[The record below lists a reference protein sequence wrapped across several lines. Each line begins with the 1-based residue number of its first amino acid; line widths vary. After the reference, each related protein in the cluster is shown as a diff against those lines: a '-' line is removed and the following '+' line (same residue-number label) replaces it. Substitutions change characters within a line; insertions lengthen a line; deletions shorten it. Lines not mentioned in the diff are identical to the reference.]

1 MAEQRQ
7 ITFTHKE
14 VSEAL
19 IKYYGL
25 GEGLWGLYIEFGISG
40 ANINTDPAN
49 PDNIFPAA
57 IVPIVKLGIQRF
69 DKPNSLT
76 VDASSIS
83 SRSPKKNYQ
92 RRKLKK
98 RPPLRSSGA
107 TNSVWTWITAP
118 AESPNPPWRCWGR
131 ASGWSRPWPWYRT
144 ARPRGRTCAGR
155 RIGWPSNHQSC
166 SRPQAPGWAH

>member
-76 VDASSIS
+76 VDASSIKQQE
-83 SRSPKKNYQ
+83 PKE
-92 RRKLKK
+92 KLSKAKTQKK
-98 RPPLRSSGA
+98 
-107 TNSVWTWITAP
+107 AP
-118 AESPNPPWRCWGR
+118 
-131 ASGWSRPWPWYRT
+131 T
-144 ARPRGRTCAGR
+144 KK
-155 RIGWPSNHQSC
+155 
-166 SRPQAPGWAH
+166 